1 MAKRK
6 SKKKKP
12 KLTRKTADKYDLYQ
26 RSVQEPEFEVDF
38 FEKVFKKRFGRQPV
52 LLREDFC
59 GTAQVCAEWVKSK
72 KYRRAVG
79 VDLDPEPLQWYR
91 DQIEPTLSE
100 DQASRVTLLEQD
112 VRQEADEAAD
122 VIAAQNFSFYL
133 FKTRDA
139 LREYFEYALDNL
151 ALEGIMV
158 LDMMGGSE
166 VMLEDHK
173 DTTKKDGFTYIW
185 EQKRFDPTTHEAL
198 FAIHFKFKDG
208 SKWKN
213 AFEYDWRIWT
223 IPEIRELLAEAGF
236 SKVDV
241 YWEGTDEDG
250 EGDSN
255 FKIRKHIP
263 ADPAWICYIV
273 AEK

>member
-1 MAKRK
+1 MAKPKNKRK
-6 SKKKKP
+6 HKP
-12 KLTRKTADKYDLYQ
+12 TRKTADKYDLYQ
-26 RSVQEPEFEVDF
+26 KAVQEPTFEVEF
-38 FEKVFKKRFGRQPV
+38 FDKQYHKRFGRKPV

-72 KYRRAVG
+72 KDRRAVG

-91 DQIEPTLSE
+91 QNIEPTLKP
-100 DQASRVTLLEQD
+100 DQAERVTLLETD
-112 VRQEADEAAD
+112 VRTLAEEGAD
-122 VIAAQNFSFYL
+122 VLAAQNFSFFL
-133 FKTRDA
+133 FKTREA
-139 LREYFEYALDNL
+139 LRDYFQYALDNL
-151 ALEGIMV
+151 ASEGMMV

-173 DTTKKDGFTYIW
+173 DETKKEGFTYIW
-185 EQKRFDPTTHEAL
+185 EQKRFDPTTHDAK

-208 SKWKN
+208 TKWKN

-223 IPEIRELLAEAGF
+223 IPEVRELLVEAGF

-241 YWEGTDEDG
+241 LWEGTDEDG
-250 EGDSN
+250 EGDSD
-255 FKIRKHIP
+255 FKIRKHVP
-263 ADPAWICYIV
+263 ADPAWIAYII

>member
-6 SKKKKP
+6 SKKKP
-12 KLTRKTADKYDLYQ
+12 KLTRRSADKYDLYQ
-26 RSVQEPEFEVDF
+26 RSVQEPEFEVEF
-38 FEKVFKKRFGRQPV
+38 FEKVFRKRFGRKPM

-59 GTAQVCAEWVKSK
+59 GTAQVCAEWVKSHK
-72 KYRRAVG
+72 KRRAVG
-79 VDLDPEPLQWYR
+79 VDLDPEPLRWYR
-91 DQIEPTLSE
+91 DHIESTLTE
-100 DQASRVTLLEQD
+100 DQAARVELREED
-112 VRQEADEAAD
+112 VRTEGDEGAD
-122 VIAAQNFSFYL
+122 VLAAQNFSFYL
-133 FKTRDA
+133 FKTREA
-139 LREYFEYALDNL
+139 LRDYFEYALDNL
-151 ALEGIMV
+151 AGEGVMV

-173 DTTKKDGFTYIW
+173 DTTKKKGFTYVW

-213 AFEYDWRIWT
+213 AFEYDWRIWS
-223 IPEIRELLAEAGF
+223 IPEVRELLLEAGF

-255 FKIRKHIP
+255 FKVRKHIP
-263 ADPAWICYIV
+263 ADPAWIAYIV